1 MQTKCSHQP
10 KFADWRRR
18 NCSTTPRMMTME
30 NQRYTPR
37 WASHEMMR
45 AWDTNLQK
53 KMSRRSSAAIPD
65 DQKFEKPNVRKRD
78 HVMCWDHKWGWH
90 VPPHMFAGQCELN
103 NITISSLVN
112 LLSLFDSTAMRLDD
126 FMYFLLYSFHFFLSI
141 LWASQFYKYNIL
153 FSVESTI
160 KKCNKKSI

>member
-1 MQTKCSHQP
+1 
-10 KFADWRRR
+10 
-18 NCSTTPRMMTME
+18 
-30 NQRYTPR
+30 
-37 WASHEMMR
+37 
-45 AWDTNLQK
+45 
-53 KMSRRSSAAIPD
+53 
-65 DQKFEKPNVRKRD
+65 
-78 HVMCWDHKWGWH
+78 
-90 VPPHMFAGQCELN
+90 MFAGQCELN